1 MDKIFC
7 IAQKNVDNMADGQ
20 YLGAWRCYMINQI
33 IEILLVVGDDWIEKA
48 DNSQKEQ
55 LVKKLEDA
63 GVINQ
68 EILRLAGKGSKND

>member
-1 MDKIFC
+1 
-7 IAQKNVDNMADGQ
+7 
-20 YLGAWRCYMINQI
+20 MINQI